1 LAPAVAHAQRREAR
15 ELHLV
20 RELLERVLGR
30 EPLEGN
36 VLLAHQPLELLP
48 AVLERVLAPLAAEPL
63 PDLVAG
69 AWRLDPSEP
78 VLRRS
83 LTPRLGGQDVD
94 RVAGPQLVVE

>member
-15 ELHLV
+15 NLHLV

-48 AVLERVLAPLAAEPL
+48 AALRCVLAPLATEPL
-63 PDLVAG
+63 PDLVAS
-69 AWRLDPSEP
+69 AWRLAPPEP

-83 LTPRLGGQDVD
+83 LPLRLGGQDVD
-94 RVAGPQLVVE
+94 RVAG